1 MERRRSDLATGPAA
15 TPNREAAES
24 ISMSTTDTSTFTGR
38 LDDFGVTVLEG
49 SPGECASLIDAAAG
63 EPAVGVPL
71 GHSGPDALADSAAS
85 LPERV
90 ATDPTTADLRAAHTG
105 VTAASLG
112 IASYGSVAIEA
123 DADGTEPVSLFVDRH
138 VVVLREVDLV
148 PDVPDAFA
156 WLGPKARDES
166 VDVVFATGPS
176 ATADLGGLVHGAH
189 GPKEV
194 HVVLLREGDADD
206 DAGGS
211 ADETEVSR

>member
-1 MERRRSDLATGPAA
+1 
-15 TPNREAAES
+15 
-24 ISMSTTDTSTFTGR
+24 MSTTDTSTFTGR
-38 LDDFGVTVLEG
+38 LDDFGVTVSEG
-49 SPGECASLIDAAAG
+49 SAGECASLIDDAAG

-71 GHSGPDALADSAAS
+71 GRSGPDALADSAAS

-138 VVVLREVDLV
+138 VVVLRETDLV
-148 PDVPDAFA
+148 PGVPDAFA
-156 WLGPKARDES
+156 WLGPRARDES

-176 ATADLGGLVHGAH
+176 ATADMGGLVHGAH

-194 HVVLLREGDADD
+194 HVVLIREDDADGD
-206 DAGGS
+206 SLGATDGAGVGK
-211 ADETEVSR
+211 